1 MLSIIVVC
9 CIINDNKEQ
18 EIKIINIKIFIMNIG
33 RSSNPALS
41 SKVFNEKS
49 YSLSESGTM
58 TLEGTINK
66 SLMMLGLVILGAFYT
81 WKIFYNADTTA
92 IGASM
97 VGKWIAIGGI
107 GGFVMSLVTIFK
119 KEWSY
124 FSAPLYAILEGLF
137 LGGISAFFENQY
149 PGIVMQAVALT
160 FGTLFV
166 LLFGY
171 KSGIIKVTQKFKAGV
186 VAATGAVALVY
197 FISFIFSM
205 FGSHS
210 LIING
215 NGIMGIGIS
224 LVVVV
229 IAALNLVLD
238 FDFIAKGSERGLP
251 KYMEWYSAFG
261 LILTLVWLYIE
272 FLRLLSKLSSRN

>member
-1 MLSIIVVC
+1 
-9 CIINDNKEQ
+9 
-18 EIKIINIKIFIMNIG
+18 MNIG

-41 SKVFNEKS
+41 TKVFNEKTN
-49 YSLSESGTM
+49 SLNDTGVM
-58 TLEGTINK
+58 TIEGTINK
-66 SLMMLGLVILGAFYT
+66 SLIMLALVILGAFYT
-81 WKIFYNADTTA
+81 WKIFYNASSPE
-92 IGASM
+92 IGATLI
-97 VGKWIAIGGI
+97 GKWIAIGGI
-107 GGFVMSLVTIFK
+107 GGFIMSLITIFK
-119 KEWSY
+119 KTWAY

-171 KSGIIKVTQKFKAGV
+171 KTGVINVTKKFKAGV

-197 FISFIFSM
+197 FVSFMFSM
-205 FGSHS
+205 FGNHS
-210 LIING
+210 LLINS
-215 NGIMGIGIS
+215 NGILGIGIS

-272 FLRLLSKLSSRN
+272 FLRLLAKLLSRN